1 MFDDA
6 DADNWSLPIVEDT
19 IHGLISDQASWY
31 YEVSKGYSVLWKL
44 SDVGAFCHVTLKV
57 TWQNVHST

>member
-1 MFDDA
+1 MKCQKDIGEA
-6 DADNWSLPIVEDT
+6 VY
-19 IHGLISDQASWY
+19 H
-31 YEVSKGYSVLWKL
+31 KSVLWKF